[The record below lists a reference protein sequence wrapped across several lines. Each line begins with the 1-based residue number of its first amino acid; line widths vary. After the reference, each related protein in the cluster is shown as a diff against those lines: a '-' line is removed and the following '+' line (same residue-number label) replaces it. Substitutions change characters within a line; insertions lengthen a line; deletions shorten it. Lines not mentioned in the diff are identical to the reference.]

1 MNKRTIALS
10 VAGIVAIAGGGAA
23 IAASQS
29 DSPRDEGRAIV
40 NDVAKQLGVEPSA
53 LTQAFKN
60 ALKNRVDAA
69 VSAGRLTKEQG
80 DQLKA
85 RIDAGDLPFLGFGF
99 GPGLHHHGLGHF
111 LGLDAAADYIGIT
124 EAQLRD
130 ALESGKTLARI
141 AEDHG
146 KSVSGLVDAMAKEAK
161 SRLDGAVAAGR
172 LTRAKAD
179 QILAEL
185 EQRITDRVNG
195 QAPSF
200 RGLHRFDRFHGP
212 SF

>member
-1 MNKRTIALS
+1 MKKRTIALG
-10 VAGIVAIAGGGAA
+10 VAGTVAIAGGGAA

-29 DSPRDEGRAIV
+29 DSSRDEGRAVV
-40 NDVAKQLGVEPSA
+40 NDVANQLGIEPSA

-60 ALKNRVDAA
+60 ALKNRIDAA
-69 VSAGRLTKEQG
+69 VAAGRLTKEQG
-80 DQLKA
+80 DELKA
-85 RIDAGDLPFLGFGF
+85 RIDAGDAPFSGF
-99 GPGLHHHGLGHF
+99 GPGLHDPGLHF
-111 LGLDAAADYIGIT
+111 LGLDAAADYIGIS
-124 EAQLRD
+124 EAELRD
-130 ALESGKTLARI
+130 ALESGKTLAQI

-146 KSVSGLVDAMAKEAK
+146 KKLSGLVDALVSDAK

-185 EQRITDRVNG
+185 EQRITDHVNG